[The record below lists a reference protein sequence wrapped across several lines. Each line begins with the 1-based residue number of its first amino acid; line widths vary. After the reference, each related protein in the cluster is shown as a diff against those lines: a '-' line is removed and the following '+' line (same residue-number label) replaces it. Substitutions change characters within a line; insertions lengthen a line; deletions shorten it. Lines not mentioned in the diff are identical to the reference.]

1 MGEGPGL
8 SETKVE
14 ADTGGGERLLGR
26 SCRSGRSDI
35 DIAEADRTLRRVGVL
50 EGGRSV
56 RLERFLGVG
65 LCASSLAVTGTF
77 LELRRIGTGNG
88 GRGAV
93 LEPEPLSMLG
103 ALGLCGHDI

>member
-14 ADTGGGERLLGR
+14 ADTGGGERLLG
-26 SCRSGRSDI
+26 RSGRSDI

-50 EGGRSV
+50 EGGRSA

-65 LCASSLAVTGTF
+65 LCAPSLAVTGTF